1 MGLPPATQRWDS
13 GPVTTR
19 EDLVAG
25 RYMAFTTYRRTG
37 EAVTS
42 PVWVV
47 PVSDGRVGFWTSA
60 GSGKTKRL
68 AHTERVRVQP
78 SDARGR
84 VVAGSHPLDG
94 TAEMVRSGGFFDEV
108 HAKVREK
115 YGVMTTVTRLLAR
128 VGPQGRKGLS
138 YADTVVLVRLD
149 GQPGP

>member
-1 MGLPPATQRWDS
+1 M
-13 GPVTTR
+13 TTR

-25 RYMAFTTYRRTG
+25 KYIAFTTYRRTG

-47 PVSDGRVGFWTSA
+47 PVSDGRVGFWTSM

-68 AHTERVRVQP
+68 AHTSRVRVQP

-84 VVAGSHPLDG
+84 VASGSQPLDG

-108 HAKVREK
+108 RAKVREK
-115 YGVMTTVTRLLAR
+115 YGVMTTITRLLAK

-149 GQPGP
+149 DGGTSS

>member
-1 MGLPPATQRWDS
+1 M
-13 GPVTTR
+13 TTR

-25 RYMAFTTYRRTG
+25 KYMAFTTYRRTG

-68 AHTERVRVQP
+68 AHTSRVRAQP

-84 VVAGSHPLDG
+84 VAPGSQPLDG

-108 HAKVREK
+108 RAKVRER
-115 YGVMTTVTRLLAR
+115 YGVMTTITRLLAR
-128 VGPQGRKGLS
+128 VGPQGRGGLS

-149 GQPGP
+149 DEPGAS

>member
-1 MGLPPATQRWDS
+1 M
-13 GPVTTR
+13 TTR
-19 EDLVAG
+19 ETLVAG
-25 RYMAFTTYRRTG
+25 KCMAFTSYRRSG
-37 EAVTS
+37 EPVTS

-47 PVSDGRVGFWTSA
+47 PVSDGRVAFWTSA

-68 AHTERVRVQP
+68 AHTARVRVQP

-84 VVAGSHPLDG
+84 VVPGSEALDG

-108 HAKVREK
+108 RAKVRER
-115 YGVMTTVTRLLAR
+115 YGVMVTVTRLLAK

-149 GQPGP
+149 GETGP

>member
-1 MGLPPATQRWDS
+1 M
-13 GPVTTR
+13 TTR
-19 EDLVAG
+19 DDLVAG
-25 RYMAFTTYRRTG
+25 KYVAFTTYRRSG

-47 PVSDGRVGFWTSA
+47 PVSDGRIGFWTSA

-68 AHTERVRVQP
+68 AHTARVRVQP
-78 SDARGR
+78 SDAGGR
-84 VVAGSHPLDG
+84 VTPGSEAIDG

-115 YGVMTTVTRLLAR
+115 YGVMTTVTRLLAK

-149 GQPGP
+149 GEPGA

>member
-1 MGLPPATQRWDS
+1 M
-13 GPVTTR
+13 TTR

-25 RYMAFTTYRRTG
+25 KYIAFTTYRRTG

-47 PVSDGRVGFWTSA
+47 PVSDGRVGFWTSM

-68 AHTERVRVQP
+68 AHTSRVRVQP

-84 VVAGSHPLDG
+84 VAPGSQPLDG

-108 HAKVREK
+108 RAKVREK
-115 YGVMTTVTRLLAR
+115 YGAMTTITRLLAK

-149 GQPGP
+149 DEPGAL

>member
-1 MGLPPATQRWDS
+1 M
-13 GPVTTR
+13 TTR
-19 EDLVAG
+19 EDLVSG
-25 RYMAFTTYRRTG
+25 KYIAFTTYRRTG

-68 AHTERVRVQP
+68 AHTQRVRVQP

-84 VVAGSHPLDG
+84 LTPGSQPLDG
-94 TAEMVRSGGFFDEV
+94 TAEMVHSGGFFDEV
-108 HAKVREK
+108 RAKVRDR
-115 YGVMTTVTRLLAR
+115 YGAMTTITRLLAK

-149 GQPGP
+149 GEPGTS

>member
-1 MGLPPATQRWDS
+1 M
-13 GPVTTR
+13 TTR
-19 EDLVAG
+19 EELAAG
-25 RYMAFTTYRRTG
+25 KYIAFTTYRRSG

-47 PVSDGRVGFWTSA
+47 PVSGGRVGFWTA
-60 GSGKTKRL
+60 MGTGKTKRL
-68 AHTERVRVQP
+68 AHTARVVVQP

-84 VVAGSHPLDG
+84 VAEGTSAREG

-108 HAKVREK
+108 HAKVRDK
-115 YGVMTTVTRLLAR
+115 YGAMTTVTRLLAK

-149 GQPGP
+149 GEPGTL